1 MAIKVSK
8 AVKEMRIRLSTKAA
22 SCVTAIIASQKMAG
36 EIVPKMAHIAAFR
49 IADEIES
56 HRDGKEE
63 RKEEATKSVQPVFF
77 GTEKRWSK
85 SHRLRPVKNRL

>member
-36 EIVPKMAHIAAFR
+36 EIVPIWLILPLFASLM
-49 IADEIES
+49 EIGES
-56 HRDGKEE
+56 SDGKEE
-63 RKEEATKSVQPVFF
+63 KEKKKPQSLFSPFSLARRRVVEIT
-77 GTEKRWSK
+77 
-85 SHRLRPVKNRL
+85 